1 MVVNAF
7 NVRHDVIVNHRVMV
21 GMSRFLRVDKG
32 NEENGGDERACEAML
47 EHSVLLLYSR
57 IEYFYDVVDVT
68 CFSLRRV
75 TFKREAKNYSNIFSR
90 NALIYVSLGIPVIW

>member
-1 MVVNAF
+1 
-7 NVRHDVIVNHRVMV
+7 MV
-21 GMSRFLRVDKG
+21 GMSRFLRVDEG

-68 CFSLRRV
+68 CFSL
-75 TFKREAKNYSNIFSR
+75 
-90 NALIYVSLGIPVIW
+90 

>member
-21 GMSRFLRVDKG
+21 GMSRFLRVDEG

-47 EHSVLLLYSR
+47 EHSVCCYILGSSIFMTLSMSHVSLCDVSR
-57 IEYFYDVVDVT
+57 LNER
-68 CFSLRRV
+68 LR
-75 TFKREAKNYSNIFSR
+75 TT
-90 NALIYVSLGIPVIW
+90 LIYSLGMR

>member
-21 GMSRFLRVDKG
+21 GMSRLLRADEG
-32 NEENGGDERACEAML
+32 NEENGGDGRACEAML

-75 TFKREAKNYSNIFSR
+75 TCKREAKNYSNTFSR
-90 NALIYVSLGIPVIW
+90 NALIYIILFL